1 MSPLAATGGG
11 GGLAEALARIA
22 SSLRIPVLVLALLV
36 LLVCAVEVGRFA
48 TELYSRAR
56 AGRGALRDLAR
67 QVVANPGQAAA
78 LSARAP
84 SAFAREALLE
94 IARAILAGEQDGIEH
109 ALADY
114 ELAVQR
120 RLDHTRIL
128 VRAGPALGL
137 MGTLIPLA
145 PGLAALGHGEVA
157 TLATDL
163 RTAFAATTIGLL
175 VGTVAFALTLTRT
188 RMYSEDL
195 TALERAVAIRAAMRR
210 PLTLSA
216 PCVAASACCPDRAGT
231 ASTCA
236 PRASPRND
244 TAGAATTT
252 DPAGPAESRPMTRRT
267 GLGRHGRIED
277 AAGDPLDG
285 LVNLFDIGIVLAV
298 AFLIAGLGPDARPA
312 HPPAASAHADHPG
325 PADPDAARAVLQRAR
340 GERAGAAGRHGLP
353 AQRRAARLRAGKR

>member
-1 MSPLAATGGG
+1 VSTLAAAD
-11 GGLAEALARIA
+11 GLGEALARIA

-36 LLVCAVEVGRFA
+36 LFVCAVEVGRFVI
-48 TELYSRAR
+48 ELYSRAR
-56 AGRGALRDLAR
+56 AGRGAPRSLAR
-67 QVVANPGQAAA
+67 QVVANPEQAAA

-84 SAFAREALLE
+84 SSFARDALLE
-94 IARAILAGEQDGIEH
+94 IARAVLVGEHAGIEH

-145 PGLAALGHGEVA
+145 PGLAALGHGEVS

-195 TALERAVAIRAAMRR
+195 TALERATIS
-210 PLTLSA
+210 LTA
-216 PCVAASACCPDRAGT
+216 
-231 ASTCA
+231 
-236 PRASPRND
+236 
-244 TAGAATTT
+244 
-252 DPAGPAESRPMTRRT
+252 
-267 GLGRHGRIED
+267 
-277 AAGDPLDG
+277 
-285 LVNLFDIGIVLAV
+285 
-298 AFLIAGLGPDARPA
+298 
-312 HPPAASAHADHPG
+312 PPARADQGQMPAAISQALATQTPIATQLSPPIPPG
-325 PADPDAARAVLQRAR
+325 IDP
-340 GERAGAAGRHGLP
+340 
-353 AQRRAARLRAGKR
+353 

>member
-1 MSPLAATGGG
+1 MNILAVTNGGI
-11 GGLAEALARIA
+11 AEVLARIA
-22 SSLRIPVLVLALLV
+22 SSLRIPVLIIALLV

-48 TELYSRAR
+48 IELWSRAR
-56 AGRGALRDLAR
+56 AGRGALRSLAR
-67 QVVANPGQAAA
+67 RLVAKPEQAGI

-84 SAFAREALLE
+84 SSFSRDALLE
-94 IARAILAGEQDGIEH
+94 IARAILAGETEGIEY

-175 VGTVAFALTLTRT
+175 VGTIAFALTLTRT

-195 TALERAVAIRAAMRR
+195 TALERATIPVVAPPARTDQRQMFSRAPQAHAGQ
-210 PLTLSA
+210 TL
-216 PCVAASACCPDRAGT
+216 
-231 ASTCA
+231 
-236 PRASPRND
+236 
-244 TAGAATTT
+244 AATQAR
-252 DPAGPAESRPMTRRT
+252 PPIPAESDT
-267 GLGRHGRIED
+267 
-277 AAGDPLDG
+277 
-285 LVNLFDIGIVLAV
+285 
-298 AFLIAGLGPDARPA
+298 
-312 HPPAASAHADHPG
+312 
-325 PADPDAARAVLQRAR
+325 
-340 GERAGAAGRHGLP
+340 
-353 AQRRAARLRAGKR
+353 